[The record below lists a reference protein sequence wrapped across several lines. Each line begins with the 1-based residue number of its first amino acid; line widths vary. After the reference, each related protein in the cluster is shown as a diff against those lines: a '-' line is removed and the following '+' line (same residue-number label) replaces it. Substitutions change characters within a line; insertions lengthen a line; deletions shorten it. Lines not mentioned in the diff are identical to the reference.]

1 MNRVDKIAG
10 AAFKVALVT
19 FVMVSFFRTSFR
31 PDIYRSVSVPLGY
44 CLFILLFY
52 IGARWIMIRLNI
64 SQGGISKL
72 RPKDYLKIFGTLV
85 ALILFF
91 GSLEYSFRNSSIAQ
105 QAIADLQ
112 TSKEGKNELGDPIR
126 VGWIISG
133 EMNISGGDGGAV
145 LSIPVKGSKTAGE
158 LDVKGIRKD
167 GSWKIEDAYLIVD
180 GNKSIVQIP
189 H

>member
-1 MNRVDKIAG
+1 MSRLDKIAG
-10 AAFKVALVT
+10 TAFKVALVA
-19 FVMVSFFRTSFR
+19 FVIVSFFRTSFR

-52 IGARWIMIRLNI
+52 IGARWIMIKLNI
-64 SQGGISKL
+64 SQGGIKKL
-72 RPKDYLKIFGTLV
+72 APKDYLKIFGTLV

-91 GSLEYSFRNSSIAQ
+91 GSLEYLLRNSSIAQ

-112 TSKEGKNELGDPIR
+112 ASKEGKNELGDPIR
-126 VGWIISG
+126 IGWLISG
-133 EMNISGGDGGAV
+133 EIKITGGDGGAV

-167 GSWKIEDAYLIVD
+167 GSWKVEDAYLVVD
-180 GNKSIVQIP
+180 GNKSILQIP